1 MFGRK
6 SNSRQRQRSQR
17 RHFLALESLESRNL
31 LSGSP
36 WQNPLACNDLDDDG
50 SISAGDALVAINAIN
65 ATGSGNLSER
75 MTAPTLAGGA
85 KKYLDADGDSS
96 ISASDVISVINAVN
110 GGRASA
116 SAEAENE
123 LPTTDEQPDEIGPDV
138 PELTLTDGFA
148 RVRSAL
154 NVAGDVDV
162 YRVTA
167 ATTDLNIALFSR
179 ESGLTVSLVDEAGD
193 VVATAE
199 AATGPRQPAVLNATL
214 EVGATYFIVVSGG
227 EDVTGGYCLQA
238 IDTDSALPPPRRLPP
253 AELFAKL
260 DADTSGSLTLEEFS
274 TLKPLKDAVATPEA
288 VFTKLD
294 ADADGSLS
302 LAEFLALLPPK
313 PVEGDG
319 DESSELG
326 SEKPPVGNHKPPRGA
341 PPAPAD
347 VFEHLDADTDSSLS
361 AEEFAAFRLPPG
373 VTTAIDEL
381 FAGWDT
387 DSSSLLSLR
396 EFEAGLAG
404 LKKR

>member
-6 SNSRQRQRSQR
+6 SNSRLRQRSQKRQR
-17 RHFLALESLESRNL
+17 RHLLALESLESRNL

-50 SISAGDALVAINAIN
+50 TVTAGDALVAINAIN
-65 ATGSGNLSER
+65 ATSSGNLSER
-75 MTAPTLAGGA
+75 MAAPTLASGA

-96 ISASDVISVINAVN
+96 LSASDVISVINAVN

-116 SAEAENE
+116 STEADE
-123 LPTTDEQPDEIGPDV
+123 LPTTDEQPDEIGTDV
-138 PELTLTDGFA
+138 PELTLTNGFA

-167 ATTDLNIALFSR
+167 ATTDLNVALFSR
-179 ESGLTVSLVDEAGD
+179 ESGLTVSLVDEAGE

-227 EDVTGGYCLQA
+227 EDITGGYCLQA
-238 IDTDSALPPPRRLPP
+238 IDTDSAPPPPRRLPP
-253 AELFAKL
+253 AELFAKI
-260 DADTSGSLTLEEFS
+260 DADASGSLSLEEFS
-274 TLKPLKDAVATPEA
+274 TLKPPQNAAETPDT

-302 LAEFLALLPPK
+302 LTEFLALAPPK
-313 PVEGDG
+313 PTEDST
-319 DESSELG
+319 ESN
-326 SEKPPVGNHKPPRGA
+326 SEKPPKGDRKPPRGA
-341 PPAPAD
+341 PPAPAA
-347 VFEHLDADTDSSLS
+347 VFAHLDADTDDSLS
-361 AEEFAAFRLPPG
+361 SEEFAAFRLPPG

-381 FAGWDT
+381 FAAWDT
-387 DSSSLLSLR
+387 DSSSLLSLS